1 MVYHESVLLRES
13 VAGLAVKPSGVYVDL
28 TFGGGGHSRA
38 LLEELGEGGRL
49 YCFDKDGD
57 ALARLPKDARVVGV
71 RSDFRYLRHWLR
83 YYGETEVDGVL
94 ADLGVSSHHF
104 DTPERGFSYRAEGP
118 LDMRMN
124 DLGQHTAAD
133 LLNELD
139 REALS
144 ALLKENGEVREAW
157 AIACTVES
165 ARREKPFV
173 TVEDLVASV
182 RQAVGGERD
191 DWGLLSR
198 VFQALRIAVN
208 DELGALDALLKQ
220 LPEVMSC
227 GGRVVII
234 SYHSL
239 EDRRVKRFFRTRSG
253 SADAVSLLRG
263 GGEGPFREISRGAV
277 RPRAEELAK
286 NLRARSACLRIG
298 ERQ

>member
-13 VAGLAVKPSGVYVDL
+13 VAGLAVKPLGVYVDL

-57 ALARLPKDARVVGV
+57 ALSRLPDDARVVGV

-83 YYGETEVDGVL
+83 YYGEAKVDGVL

-124 DLGQHTAAD
+124 GLGSRTAAD
-133 LLNELD
+133 LLNGLE

-144 ALLKENGEVREAW
+144 TLFKENGEVREAW
-157 AIACTVES
+157 AIACAVES
-165 ARREKPFV
+165 ARRERPFA
-173 TVEDLVASV
+173 TVGDLVATV
-182 RQAVGGERD
+182 RRAMGGERD

-208 DELGALDALLKQ
+208 DELGALDALLMQ
-220 LPEVMSC
+220 LPEVMPR

-253 SADAVSLLRG
+253 ASDAATLLRG
-263 GGEGPFREISRGAV
+263 GDVGPFREISRGAV
-277 RPRAEELAK
+277 RPGAEEMAK
-286 NLRARSACLRIG
+286 NTRARSARLRIG